1 MVLEKIK
8 ITDLK
13 EYENNAKEHPEE
25 QIQQIIASIKEFG
38 FNDPIAIDEN
48 NVIIEGHGRL
58 YALQRLGI
66 KEVDCIRLSHLSE
79 EQKRAYILAHN
90 KLTMNTGFDIE
101 KLNLELESIM
111 NLDMS
116 LFGFI
121 QEEPEGEVIE
131 DNFEVEEPEEPV
143 SQYGEIY
150 QLGKHRLMCGDSTK
164 AEDVAVLMNGE
175 LADLVVTDPPYNVDY
190 GSKAEACNKYGYQF
204 NDRHIMNDYMPE
216 YQFIEFLDHAF
227 RNMSNSMKEGAAF
240 YIWHA
245 SITIYEFETALRLN
259 NLKSRQQ
266 LVWNKN
272 SIVLGRQD
280 YQWKHEPCLYG
291 WKEGAAHYFI
301 DDRTNTSVI
310 EDQILKFRSLKKE
323 EMVKLLED
331 IYSDKISTTII
342 NEDKPNKSV
351 EHPTMKP
358 LQLLARHVKNSSKQE
373 ELVLDIFGGSG
384 STMMTCEQLNRRC
397 FMMEL
402 DPKYVDVII
411 ERWEKFT
418 GEKAVKLN

>member
-1 MVLEKIK
+1 MVLEKIN

-13 EYENNAKEHPEE
+13 EYQNNAKEHPEE
-25 QIQQIIASIKEFG
+25 QIQQIMASIKEFG
-38 FNDPIAIDEN
+38 FNDPIAIDER

-66 KEVDCIRLSHLSE
+66 KVVDCIRLSHLSE

-101 KLNLELESIM
+101 KLNLELDSIM

-116 LFGFI
+116 LFGFT
-121 QEEPEGEVIE
+121 QEEPEGEVVE

-164 AEDVAVLMNGE
+164 AEDVASLMDGE

-310 EDQILKFRSLKKE
+310 EDQIPKFKSLKKE
-323 EMVKLLED
+323 DMVKLLED

-342 NEDKPNKSV
+342 HEDKPNRSV

-373 ELVLDIFGGSG
+373 ELILDIFGGSG